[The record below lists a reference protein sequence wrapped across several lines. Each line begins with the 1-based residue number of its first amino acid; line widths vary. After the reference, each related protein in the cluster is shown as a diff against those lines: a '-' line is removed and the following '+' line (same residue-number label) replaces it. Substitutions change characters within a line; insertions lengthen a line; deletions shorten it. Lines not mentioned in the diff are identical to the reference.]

1 MNTYINGGKH
11 ERNSSRHKHRPSSA
25 KRGSSGKRA
34 ERPRKLPTSNEG
46 GVGGEGDDDLEDGRR
61 LTLEQQ
67 RKIQLLKKRF
77 GNLGIS
83 AKYYLLLDDMK
94 NEVMPQKHYTCPVDW
109 EEYSNVS
116 RTSLE
121 DAQVMWIKKNGN
133 FCLPPDTKEPVV
145 NKVESIEHLEQ
156 NVEAAETEEKEHEE
170 KVNAPIPPV
179 PISKLSA
186 SKLVKELQ
194 GLNTQMD
201 AALNPEKGYNQ
212 EQERRKQEQEETKR
226 LARLQHLHAL
236 KEEEDIKQQRN
247 ADIAELED
255 IMSKM
260 PSYEALDSVALRR
273 KAEEYYTI
281 ASSCAVQVV
290 DGKKQ
295 THDQHMT
302 QCAASNDCAVMNDV
316 CVPDQI
322 FADVKSDLSSV
333 VSDASSGISTMSVDE
348 THKQAITD
356 LAQWWQKFYT
366 KSLNETEL
374 NNEEQTLLARSLL
387 TGKQ

>member
-1 MNTYINGGKH
+1 MNTYIKGAKRDRVSTKPKH
-11 ERNSSRHKHRPSSA
+11 RRNSDKHGLFDMRAMRHAAPASNTMG
-25 KRGSSGKRA
+25 GSGDT
-34 ERPRKLPTSNEG
+34 E
-46 GVGGEGDDDLEDGRR
+46 DDDSIVGRE
-61 LTLEQQ
+61 LTPDQN
-67 RKIQLLKKRF
+67 RKIKLLKKRF

-109 EEYSNVS
+109 EEYSDVS
-116 RTSLE
+116 RESLE
-121 DAQVMWIKKNGN
+121 NAQVMWIKKNGK
-133 FCLPPDTKEPVV
+133 FCLPPDTKEPLVH
-145 NKVESIEHLEQ
+145 KVESVEHLAEVEQ
-156 NVEAAETEEKEHEE
+156 TEEAEQKEHDE
-170 KVNAPIPPV
+170 KIHAPV
-179 PISKLSA
+179 PIEKLPA
-186 SKLVKELQ
+186 SKLIREIQEL
-194 GLNTQMD
+194 NDKMD
-201 AALNPEKGYNQ
+201 DSLNPEKVYAR
-212 EQERRKQEQEETKR
+212 EQERRKQEKEETKR

-236 KEEEDIKQQRN
+236 KAEEDAKQQRSD
-247 ADIAELED
+247 DILELEN

-281 ASSCAVQVV
+281 AASCAVQVV

-295 THDQHMT
+295 THDEHMT
-302 QCAASNDCAVMNDV
+302 QCAASKDCAVMNDV
-316 CVPDQI
+316 CVPDQM
-322 FADVKSDLSSV
+322 FSDVKSDLLSIT
-333 VSDASSGISTMSVDE
+333 SDASSGISTMSVDD

-387 TGKQ
+387 TGKE